1 MVLVLIKEK
10 ELGKITAVTQ
20 GQSKTFKI
28 KYLMFIILKSGDCFL
43 KTQNY
48 ANLKKIRIWFDW

>member
-10 ELGKITAVTQ
+10 ELGKIVAVTSVKQ
-20 GQSKTFKI
+20 NTLNKI
-28 KYLMFIILKSGDCFL
+28 FGVYNTKLGNCFL

-48 ANLKKIRIWFDW
+48 ANLKKARIWFDW